1 VSSLKV
7 SVRKR
12 DLEITLQAIAPHP
25 NPKVNLEQYTT
36 PADIAA
42 DLLFRACYTYR
53 DIKGKTVVDLGTG
66 TGRLAIGAA
75 ILGADQVVG
84 IDLDSESVHAA
95 LSNSKRMRLKVDWAV
110 GDIEVVRGLFDTVIM
125 NPPFGTKREHAD
137 IKFLSAALKMGKVTY
152 SIHKSTTRSFI
163 SRWLKDAD
171 AEFKVVMTTK
181 MLIPHQYDFHHKRSH
196 LVVVDALRII
206 PG

>member
-1 VSSLKV
+1 MSSLKV
-7 SVRKR
+7 SVRKH
-12 DLEITLQAIAPHP
+12 DLEITLQSIAPHP

-42 DLLFRACYTYR
+42 DLLFRACYTYG
-53 DIKGKTVVDLGTG
+53 DIRGKAVVDLGTG

-75 ILGADQVVG
+75 ILGAAQAVG
-84 IDLDSESVHAA
+84 VDLDSESVHAA
-95 LSNSKRMRLKVDWAV
+95 LSNSRRMRLRVDWVV
-110 GDIEVVRGLFDTVIM
+110 GDIEVVRGPFDTVIM
-125 NPPFGTKREHAD
+125 NPPFGTRREHAD
-137 IKFLSAALKMGKVTY
+137 VKFLSAALKMGKVMY

-171 AEFKVVMTTK
+171 AEFEVVMTTK

-206 PG
+206 PS

>member
-1 VSSLKV
+1 VSPPEV
-7 SVRKR
+7 SVRR
-12 DLEITLQAIAPHP
+12 RHLEIVLQAIAPHP

-36 PADIAA
+36 PSDIAA
-42 DLLFRACYTYR
+42 DLLFRACYTYGDIR
-53 DIKGKTVVDLGTG
+53 DKAILDLGSG

-75 ILGADQVVG
+75 VLGANHVVG
-84 IDLDSESVHAA
+84 IDLDSESVRAA
-95 LSNSKRMRLKVDWAV
+95 LSNSKRMRLKVDWVV
-110 GDIEVVRGLFDTVIM
+110 GHIEVVRGLFDTVIM

-137 IKFLSAALKMGKVTY
+137 VKFLSAALKIGKVIY

-171 AEFKVVMTTK
+171 AEVEMVMTTK